1 MSALFNYGNYS
12 PAALSSY
19 LPYLSHLGNYTTN
32 QQYLEMRKRIAEG
45 TFAYPDISTS
55 LGAAAFGTPFAQNPP
70 KSIATN
76 PLIPDLNMHSNPL
89 QTNPLSALGDLSMF
103 GLGAVGNHM
112 SHNVNTPTLPPR
124 QHNSPTYP
132 STTPPTAS
140 SLQANYDYQM
150 YENSLKSLVNYR
162 HDFSGNGNKSKG
174 ATNTPL
180 NQFRN
185 PLYPSPTNL
194 SFDKNALTSLNS
206 PSPKAMEPPA
216 HKSQTDKTTPKTATD
231 LSLSISAK
239 SNFSVANSS
248 GARSSP
254 LPQVA
259 SKRSFPS
266 DVAHT
271 THATNL
277 IDERLTPNQK
287 SAKETQQQQQSG
299 MPTLASFQTS
309 FKTSSAPSGASIFT
323 NKNTSVKMPS
333 DNNMST
339 NPEMQII
346 PTTSPPGSTSIPKQ
360 FSDISPSIS
369 LTAVTNTN
377 TSSAHNKPT
386 FNQIKLQTKNPTNNK
401 VASSANNTSESPTPT
416 LPYTAS
422 KFFENNKKSLNRT
435 ISKPTNTMTKTKLT
449 PNAES
454 ILKSA
459 ATSTSAQSA
468 HNSFQPSAA
477 ELAAKLLTMKN
488 KNILQRKPQSVQI
501 QPVKSSTPT
510 TTTTQNSLPTTLAT
524 VKALNGNP
532 KTPPIK
538 TSMQTLQSDARKA
551 ALATDKRLPTLIT
564 PTQSATSVQ
573 VHKAPLGASTL
584 KIQPSSSK
592 QSSLSSSSS
601 DNKYILETCI
611 NQKKFVIG
619 APTKGYVVHRVEI
632 FYFKEFWIKN

>member
-55 LGAAAFGTPFAQNPP
+55 LGSTPFGTPFAQNPT
-70 KSIATN
+70 KSLSTN
-76 PLIPDLNMHSNPL
+76 PLIPDLNMHNNPL

-103 GLGAVGNHM
+103 GLGSVGNHL

-132 STTPPTAS
+132 STTPPTAN

-162 HDFSGNGNKSKG
+162 HDFSGNGSKSKG
-174 ATNTPL
+174 VTNSTV
-180 NQFRN
+180 NQFRS

-206 PSPKAMEPPA
+206 PSPKAMDQLA
-216 HKSQTDKTTPKTATD
+216 QKSQTDKTTTNPAD
-231 LSLSISAK
+231 LSLPINVSTRNDVNISK
-239 SNFSVANSS
+239 GNFSVSNST
-248 GARSSP
+248 GARGSP
-254 LPQVA
+254 LPQIV
-259 SKRSFPS
+259 SKRSFPT
-266 DVAHT
+266 DVAHS
-271 THATNL
+271 THATSL
-277 IDERLTPNQK
+277 IDELLTPNQK
-287 SAKETQQQQQSG
+287 PPKETQQQQSG
-299 MPTLASFQTS
+299 MPSLASFQTT
-309 FKTSSAPSGASIFT
+309 FKPSSSPSSASIYSS
-323 NKNTSVKMPS
+323 KNTSAKMPS

-346 PTTSPPGSTSIPKQ
+346 PTTSPPGSTNIPKQ

-377 TSSAHNKPT
+377 TSSANNKAS
-386 FNQIKLQTKNPTNNK
+386 FNQSKLQTKNPTNNK
-401 VASSANNTSESPTPT
+401 VASSVNNTSEAPTPT
-416 LPYTAS
+416 LPYSAS
-422 KFFENNKKSLNRT
+422 KFFENNKKLVNRT
-435 ISKPTNTMTKTKLT
+435 ISKPTVTMAKTKLT
-449 PNAES
+449 PTAES

-459 ATSTSAQSA
+459 APTSSQNAQNSYQPSTSDVTS
-468 HNSFQPSAA
+468 
-477 ELAAKLLTMKN
+477 KLLTMKN
-488 KNILQRKPQSVQI
+488 KNILQRKSQGVQL
-501 QPVKSSTPT
+501 QPVKSTTTT
-510 TTTTQNSLPTTLAT
+510 TTTTQNSLPTTLAAI
-524 VKALNGNP
+524 KALNGNP
-532 KTPPIK
+532 KAPPAK
-538 TSMQTLQSDARKA
+538 SNLQTLQSDARKA
-551 ALATDKRLPTLIT
+551 ALSMEKRLPTLIT
-564 PTQSATSVQ
+564 PSQSATSVQ
-573 VHKAPLGASTL
+573 VHKATLGSGTL

-592 QSSLSSSSS
+592 QSSSSTN

-619 APTKGYVVHRVEI
+619 APTKGYVAHL
-632 FYFKEFWIKN
+632 F